1 MKTKTSFALILA
13 LIMAIS
19 MSMVAVADPDV
30 DPIVTITSDTGSF
43 TVVQGNTLNLT
54 ATSIMANFA
63 QDWQLKEQTWT
74 GATRTGGNEVG
85 DVLNSTAPPTQLQ
98 FVSNAQFSAVGLE
111 PGLYSVKYE
120 ITVTRLAGNKDGSS
134 YDEVEITVT
143 GDIPVVVD
151 YPAAPAIAARLLRE
165 NGVCREVP
173 EVTMFPWLPSYMGP
187 QTDFDGVAKSDAAA
201 YEAAVDDLPYAKR
214 CLLITFPLIV
224 NSPKVSPGSFSGGF
238 LVYVNYEIK
247 HKSRG
252 C

>member
-165 NGVCREVP
+165 NGVSGSARGYYVSM
-173 EVTMFPWLPSYMGP
+173 VALYMGP

-201 YEAAVDDLPYAKR
+201 YEAAVDA
-214 CLLITFPLIV
+214 
-224 NSPKVSPGSFSGGF
+224 F
-238 LVYVNYEIK
+238 LMLNGAY
-247 HKSRG
+247 
-252 C
+252 